1 MALREKQGQ
10 KGREGETERGG
21 GGYREKQRRK
31 AQQQQFGGA
40 SCQDTAVDLKVALTV
55 CTRSERHNLPT
66 GKVIG
71 TRRDQA
77 SVAAKHK
84 NRREE

>member
-10 KGREGETERGG
+10 KGRERETEREVGG
-21 GGYREKQRRK
+21 DREKQRRK
-31 AQQQQFGGA
+31 AQQQQFSGA
-40 SCQDTAVDLKVALTV
+40 SCQDTAVDLKVALTIW
-55 CTRSERHNLPT
+55 TRSERHDLPT

-77 SVAAKHK
+77 SVAGKHK